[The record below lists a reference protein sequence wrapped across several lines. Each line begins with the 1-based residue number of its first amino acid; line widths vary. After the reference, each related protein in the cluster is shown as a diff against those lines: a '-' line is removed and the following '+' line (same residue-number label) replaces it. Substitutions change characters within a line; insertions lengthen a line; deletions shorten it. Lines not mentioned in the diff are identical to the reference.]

1 MSLYT
6 PTYGGVPIFG
16 LAVSIEQIPHE
27 AATQLEAFF
36 GVPGYLSVFGGTR
49 GRTFQVSGVLY
60 DVDLPSLNSDEDVF
74 TPGVDGSMADGIGGE
89 LFDTRGRS
97 WANVIYLGQF
107 TPDPM
112 GPKPAVWS
120 GGAGW
125 RCRTRPFST
134 GYREL
139 LDRPLS

>member
-1 MSLYT
+1 MSLYI

-16 LAVSIEQIPHE
+16 LAVSIEQVPMQP
-27 AATQLEAFF
+27 AQQAEAFF

-60 DVDLPSLNSDEDVF
+60 DVDIPSLNADEDVF
-74 TPGVDGSMADGIGGE
+74 TPGVSGSVADGIARD
-89 LFDTRGRS
+89 LFDTRGRL
-97 WANVIYLGQF
+97 WVNVIYLGQF

-112 GPKPAVWS
+112 GPKPGTWD

-125 RCRTRPFST
+125 ILP
-134 GYREL
+134 YRAIFHG
-139 LDRPLS
+139 LS